1 MAITV
6 PVSFS
11 DEFGSLES
19 SESFSLLKIQIE
31 TPEGESISLRFC
43 LQKTIE
49 WNSQIWPLSSYSL
62 TGKGDRAGGEQ
73 VRPSLL
79 LANPESIFSY
89 YIGQGWLERA
99 RVTEYQVHPLDLE
112 KTECISSTW
121 YVSRVMEMNKK
132 AISLQ
137 LSSLSDGNTFKLPV
151 RRFTQPEFSLVR
163 V

>member
-1 MAITV
+1 MNSALLNPTN
-6 PVSFS
+6 PLA
-11 DEFGSLES
+11 SLKYK
-19 SESFSLLKIQIE
+19 LKPLKVTQS
-31 TPEGESISLRFC
+31 TCVFC

-49 WNSQIWPLSSYSL
+49 WNSQIWPLSAYSL

-79 LANPESIFSY
+79 LPNPESIFSY

-99 RVTEYQVHPLDLE
+99 RVTEYEVHPSDLNL
-112 KTECISSTW
+112 TESLSATW
-121 YVSRVMEMNKK
+121 YISRVVEFNKK
-132 AISLQ
+132 AVNLQ
-137 LSSLSDGNTFKLPV
+137 LSSLSDGNSFKLPV

>member
-1 MAITV
+1 MAKTV
-6 PVSFS
+6 PLSIS

-19 SESFSLLKIQIE
+19 HEPFSLLKIQIE
-31 TPEGESISLRFC
+31 TPQGDPINLRFC

-49 WNSQIWPLSSYSL
+49 WNSQIWPLSAYSL

-79 LANPESIFSY
+79 LPNPESIFSY

-99 RVTEYQVHPLDLE
+99 RVTEYEVHPSDLNL
-112 KTECISSTW
+112 TESLSATW
-121 YVSRVMEMNKK
+121 YISRVVEFNKK
-132 AISLQ
+132 AVNLQ
-137 LSSLSDGNTFKLPV
+137 LSSLSDGNSFKLPV